1 MSSTILTVFI
11 LFFII
16 LILLGFAANKKN
28 KKDDASEY
36 FVVSRSLGVLLTA
49 GTYFASFLSSGTMIG
64 TAGTVYSYGWCYTWQ
79 CIGSVAGPFFLAM
92 VFIPKFWRFGYY
104 NNALSMPDIFA
115 ERYDAKW
122 SRAIFSLTIL
132 LVYMFGLAAMY
143 LGLNAVW
150 GFISNLSLM
159 VIVAVSA
166 VIVLIYSMV
175 GGARGVTWTD
185 TACAAV
191 MFTGVTIMLG
201 VALSASGGFGNL
213 AEAFAASPA
222 VEGTAWV
229 SGYELVAP
237 TNSYYTGA
245 MLFAWSMT
253 WFLGNTSQ
261 PHQVTRVYLARNE
274 KVARIAITI
283 GCFIFTLVL
292 FTVMMIG
299 AYARVI
305 EPALAKADYA
315 FPAVVNETLPPI
327 VAGVIYCAIV
337 AAIFS
342 TASTMLII
350 SGQCVGYDFYKKLI
364 NPKASQKQIVNI
376 SRVAMAVISA
386 AAIGIAYAAQSL
398 PSLLFLWS
406 SAFAIMGATIA
417 PSLFSAFYWK
427 GATPKGNIASML
439 TGICSALFFFGFPQ
453 FRPFGLHALIPSLVL
468 SITVLIVVSKCTK
481 KASPEQLDK
490 FFGPLVRYGEAGAK
504 QRGLI

>member
-1 MSSTILTVFI
+1 MNNMTLIVFV
-11 LFFII
+11 LF
-16 LILLGFAANKKN
+16 LITLICLGVAANRKN

-36 FVVSRSLGVLLTA
+36 FVVSRSLGVFLTA

-122 SRAIFSLTIL
+122 SRAIFSFTIL
-132 LVYMFGLAAMY
+132 LVYMFGMAAMY

-150 GFISNLSLM
+150 GFISDLPLM
-159 VIVAVSA
+159 VIIVISA
-166 VIVLIYSMV
+166 IVVLIYSML

-185 TACAAV
+185 TACAIIMFSAV
-191 MFTGVTIMLG
+191 SVMVFIVLFNC
-201 VALSASGGFGNL
+201 GGFENL
-213 AEAFAASPA
+213 AAKFAASPA

-229 SGYELVAP
+229 SGHELVAP
-237 TNSYYTGA
+237 ANTYYTGA
-245 MLFAWSMT
+245 MLFAWSLT
-253 WFLGNTSQ
+253 WFLGNSSQ

-274 KVARIAITI
+274 KVARVGITI

-299 AYARVI
+299 AYARVLD
-305 EPALAKADYA
+305 PALAKADYA
-315 FPAVVNETLPPI
+315 FPLVINATLPP
-327 VAGVIYCAIV
+327 VIAAVIFVAIV

-364 NPKASQKQIVNI
+364 NPEATQKQIVMY
-376 SRVAMAVISA
+376 SRVAMVILSFL
-386 AAIGIAYAAQSL
+386 AIIIAYVSQSL
-398 PSLLFLWS
+398 PSMLFLWS
-406 SAFAIMGATIA
+406 AAFAIMGATIA
-417 PSLFSAFYWK
+417 PSLFAAFYWK
-427 GATPKGNIASML
+427 GATPKGNVVSML
-439 TGICSALFFFGFPQ
+439 TGICSAAFFYAFPQ

-468 SITVLIVVSKCTK
+468 SIAALIIVSRCTK
-481 KASPEQLDK
+481 KAAPEQLDK
-490 FFGPLVRYGEAGAK
+490 FFGPLVRYGEKAARQK
-504 QRGLI
+504 GLI

>member
-1 MSSTILTVFI
+1 MTFAVFGI
-11 LFFII
+11 FIII
-16 LILLGFAANKKN
+16 LIILGVVANRKN

-36 FVVSRSLGVLLTA
+36 FVVSRSLGIFLTA

-64 TAGTVYSYGWCYTWQ
+64 TAGTVYSFGWCYTWQ

-92 VFIPKFWRFGYY
+92 LFVPKFWRYGYY
-104 NNALSMPDIFA
+104 NNALSMPDLFG
-115 ERYDAKW
+115 ERYNAKW

-132 LVYMFGLAAMY
+132 LVYVFGLGSMY

-150 GFISNLSLM
+150 GFISDLPLM
-159 VIVAVSA
+159 TIVVISA
-166 VIVLIYSMV
+166 VVVLIYSML

-185 TACAAV
+185 TACAVV
-191 MFTGVTIMLG
+191 MFLAIAIMVFVVMIL
-201 VALSASGGFGNL
+201 SGGFEEL
-213 AEAFAASPA
+213 AAKFAASPA

-229 SGYELVAP
+229 SGRELVAP

-253 WFLGNTSQ
+253 WFLGNWSQ
-261 PHQVTRVYLARNE
+261 PHQVTRAYLARNE

-305 EPALAKADYA
+305 EPALARADYA
-315 FPAVVNETLPPI
+315 FPAVINATLPPI
-327 VAGVIYCAIV
+327 VAAIIYVAIV

-342 TASTMLII
+342 TCSTMLII
-350 SGQCVGYDFYKKLI
+350 CGQCVGYDFYKKLF
-364 NPKASQKQIVNI
+364 NPQATQKQILKL
-376 SRVAMAVISA
+376 SRVTMVVVSLL
-386 AAIGIAYAAQSL
+386 AIVIAYIAQTL
-398 PSLLFLWS
+398 PSMLFLWS

-417 PSLFSAFYWK
+417 PSLFAAFYWK
-427 GATPKGNIASML
+427 GATPKGNVASML
-439 TGICSALFFFGFPQ
+439 VGIGSAAFFFGFPQ

-468 SITVLIVVSKCTK
+468 SIATLIIVSNCTEK
-481 KASPEQLDK
+481 SSQEQLDK
-490 FFGPLVRYGEAGAK
+490 FFSPLIRFGEKGAK
-504 QRGLI
+504 RRGLL

>member
-1 MSSTILTVFI
+1 MNSMTLIVFV
-11 LFFII
+11 LFLII
-16 LILLGFAANKKN
+16 LIILGVAANRKN
-28 KKDDASEY
+28 TKNDASEY
-36 FVVSRSLGVLLTA
+36 FVVNRSLGVFLSA

-92 VFIPKFWRFGYY
+92 VFVPKFWRYGYY
-104 NNALSMPDIFA
+104 NNALSMPDLFA

-150 GFISNLSLM
+150 GFVSDLPLM
-159 VIVAVSA
+159 VIITISSIV
-166 VIVLIYSMV
+166 VLIYSML

-185 TACAAV
+185 TACAVV
-191 MFTGVTIMLG
+191 MFLAVSIMVFIVLI
-201 VALSASGGFGNL
+201 SSGGFESL
-213 AEAFAASPA
+213 AAKFAASPA
-222 VEGTAWV
+222 VEGMPWV
-229 SGYELVAP
+229 SGTELVSP

-261 PHQVTRVYLARNE
+261 PHQVTRAYLARDE
-274 KVARIAITI
+274 KVARIAVTI

-299 AYARVI
+299 GYARVI
-305 EPALAKADYA
+305 EPALGRADYA
-315 FPAVVNETLPPI
+315 FPAVVNATLPPV
-327 VAGVIYCAIV
+327 VAAVIYVAIV

-364 NPKASQKQIVNI
+364 NPDASQKQILNL
-376 SRVAMAVISA
+376 SRIAMVILSLL
-386 AAIGIAYAAQSL
+386 AIVIAYIAQTL
-398 PSLLFLWS
+398 PSMLFLWS

-417 PSLFSAFYWK
+417 PSLFAAFYWK

-439 TGICSALFFFGFPQ
+439 VGICSAAFFFGFPQ

-468 SITVLIVVSKCTK
+468 SIATLIIVSNVTEKS
-481 KASPEQLDK
+481 SPEQLNK
-490 FFGPLVRYGEAGAK
+490 FFGPLVRYGEKGARI
-504 QRGLI
+504 RGLI